1 MKCPSCGYTE
11 SKVVDSRPTE
21 NASIR
26 RRRECL
32 ACQKRFT
39 TYEIIDTVPLMIVK
53 KDGSH
58 EIFDRNKIVAGLVK
72 SCYKRPVT
80 MEQIQSIVS
89 EIEQEIQNSLRDEVS
104 TTEIGT
110 MVMDKLKKIDAVS
123 YVRFA
128 SVYREFKDVDTF
140 MEELKQLSGESSS
153 KSE

>member
-1 MKCPSCGYTE
+1 
-11 SKVVDSRPTE
+11 
-21 NASIR
+21 
-26 RRRECL
+26 
-32 ACQKRFT
+32 
-39 TYEIIDTVPLMIVK
+39 MIVK

-58 EIFDRNKIVAGLVK
+58 EIFDRNKIIAGLVK
-72 SCYKRPVT
+72 SCYKRPVS
-80 MEQIQSIVS
+80 MEQIQGIVA

-140 MEELKQLSGESSS
+140 MEELKQLSGE
-153 KSE
+153 KPKAN